1 MEYRLVRNDEL
12 YHYGV
17 PGMRWGHRK
26 AVPDSYTS
34 SKARYKAAKRAF
46 NRSHSRAYNYS
57 AFHLM
62 SQFTNPK
69 KKAKADR
76 LWEQAKKDG
85 KNFNAAQKEYKR
97 EKARTADQRAAIRK
111 ERVKTAA
118 KVGAAVGATAL
129 AAYGG
134 YKIYKLQGEA
144 ATSLGKKYTQMGDM
158 HMHMSRNRLAS
169 STKLGID
176 ARRLEGAASEAKRSS
191 DRKVYSESAKNLRAI
206 AEERYGASQKSMD
219 TARQYYQKAA
229 NNDYS
234 RKEVARE
241 MIDIAKRRK
250 RNNG

>member
-97 EKARTADQRAAIRK
+97 EKASKA
-111 ERVKTAA
+111 KTKNGAKIANKLAA
-118 KVGAAVGATAL
+118 KNAKVS
-129 AAYGG
+129 
-134 YKIYKLQGEA
+134 YK
-144 ATSLGKKYTQMGDM
+144 
-158 HMHMSRNRLAS
+158 
-169 STKLGID
+169 
-176 ARRLEGAASEAKRSS
+176 EAK
-191 DRKVYSESAKNLRAI
+191 ANLNA
-206 AEERYGASQKSMD
+206 
-219 TARQYYQKAA
+219 
-229 NNDYS
+229 
-234 RKEVARE
+234 
-241 MIDIAKRRK
+241 AKRRSNKSFTKAYNYSAFHLMSQFTDPNKKNKADRLWGQEKKDAKALDKAQKDYKKAKTAYKKAK
-250 RNNG
+250 RG